1 MDFPG
6 VALITGA
13 ASGIGRATSIL
24 FAVEGCQKIVI
35 ADINRHGLDETKKL
49 LEERNPSVEC
59 LAVEFNLRDELSVQ
73 SLFKKATSKFGRL
86 DYCCNVAGIVL
97 EGPTAEGLT
106 SEWELQY
113 EINLRGLFFCERA
126 ELQAMRMQEPLKSKD
141 SKYPMRGSIVNVGV
155 VL

>member
-24 FAVEGCQKIVI
+24 FAVEGCRKIVI
-35 ADINRHGLDETKKL
+35 ADINRQGLEETKQLISEHNPDTECL
-49 LEERNPSVEC
+49 LVEVNLRNEESVET
-59 LAVEFNLRDELSVQ
+59 LFSTAV
-73 SLFKKATSKFGRL
+73 SKWGRL

-97 EGPTAEGLT
+97 EGPTAEGQT

-126 ELQAMRMQEPLKSKD
+126 ELRTMRKQEPLQSKD
-141 SKYPMRGSIVNVGV
+141 SKYPIRGSIVNVNRS
-155 VL
+155 